1 MADNSFPFKILE
13 VPRHVPLH
21 NEGRRLIS
29 TMDKCGVFLCTG
41 GKLTVSIEKGMFD
54 IQSGDMFIYIPSML
68 LHVEYTSPDASG
80 LMVEAD
86 TDYALLSSN
95 RVLSIENLLFMREH
109 PYLSLPAEQT
119 DLLKRLV
126 AEVSHR
132 MKAEASQNLNPTC
145 RQLEAEVVKS
155 MGQMLF
161 YEVLNIYF
169 RNCPTVPVSQTK
181 PDMVLQNFMI
191 ALFQNFRKERE
202 VTFYANLQHIT
213 PRYFSNIIKEK
224 SGIKPSNWIVQMVI
238 TEAKQLLEASNLSI
252 KEISVQLNFPCQTF
266 FGKYFKHYVGVSP
279 KEYRKRFFHTEEAD

>member
-1 MADNSFPFKILE
+1 MANGDFPFKILE
-13 VPRHVPLH
+13 VPRHVPLN

-41 GKLTVSIEKGMFD
+41 GKLTVSIEKGIFD
-54 IQSGDMFIYIPSML
+54 IQHGDMFIYIPSML
-68 LHVEYTSPDASG
+68 LF
-80 LMVEAD
+80 
-86 TDYALLSSN
+86 
-95 RVLSIENLLFMREH
+95 IREH

-126 AEVSHR
+126 AEVGHR
-132 MKAEASQNLNPTC
+132 MKAETSQTLNPTC
-145 RQLEAEVVKS
+145 RQLEAEVIKS

-169 RNCPTVPVSQTK
+169 RNCPIVPVTQTK

-213 PRYFSNIIKEK
+213 PRYFSNVIKEK

-238 TEAKQLLEASNLSI
+238 TEAKQLLEVSNLSI

-279 KEYRKRFFHTEEAD
+279 KEYRKRFYSVNGTY